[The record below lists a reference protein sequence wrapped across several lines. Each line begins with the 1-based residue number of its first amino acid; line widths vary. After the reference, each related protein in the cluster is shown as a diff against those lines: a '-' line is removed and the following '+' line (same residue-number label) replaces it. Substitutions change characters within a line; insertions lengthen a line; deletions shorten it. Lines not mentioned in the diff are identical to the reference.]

1 MSTQNDTSAAVE
13 DPTQLAI
20 LANAMR
26 AIADEMGAIL
36 VRSAFST
43 IVREARDCATAL
55 LDADGNVVAQAEMI
69 PIHNGGLSQAF
80 HASARQLDLSHV
92 GPDHTILLNDPY
104 AGGQHLNDFILF
116 QPIFFEGRLMGW
128 AGNTAHHLDVGGGGA
143 GINID
148 ASELIQEGIV
158 IPPLLID
165 TRTDLGPQGAIERL
179 IFANVRT
186 PVLGRGDFYAQ
197 MAANRIGIERM
208 QELAARTGVAAI
220 QRAMAE
226 TLVYAER
233 RMRAAI
239 ATMPQ
244 GTWHGSAVIDND
256 VRGTT
261 PMVIKA
267 KVTVSEGGNIELD
280 FAGSAPQVKS
290 MFNSSTSS
298 ALAAAISSVRSI
310 LADKDI
316 PANDG
321 CMRPVKVLLPRG
333 SILNPEPG
341 LPVRARV
348 IASYR
353 LLDAVH
359 DALTQA
365 IPHRVPAQG
374 FNSTT
379 GLYLVQ
385 KRSDGPIRIYA
396 DVLGGGYGAAP
407 DYDGA
412 HALAGI
418 LSSSRNTPI
427 ESIEQIHPQLRM
439 LHYRLAK
446 DSGGAGQ
453 WRGGLG
459 FSRAIEVLEDGIEL
473 SFYSEHFRYPP
484 RGRQG
489 GTDAALGSLVV
500 RRGGEVIRLPNTDIM
515 QLQRGDIVEL
525 TMGGGAGWGDPALR
539 PAEAVAEDL
548 ADGIISAEFALRHYP
563 QYAASIRVPEAVA

>member
-1 MSTQNDTSAAVE
+1 MSKKE

-26 AIADEMGAIL
+26 AIADEMGANL

-55 LDADGNVVAQAEMI
+55 LDAQGNVVAQAEMI

-80 HASARQLDLSHV
+80 QASAQQLDLSDI
-92 GPDHTILLNDPY
+92 GPDSAILLNDPY

-116 QPIFFEGRLMGW
+116 QPIFLDGELLGW

-165 TRTDLGPQGAIERL
+165 VRRDLQGGAIERL
-179 IFANVRT
+179 LFANVRT
-186 PVLGRGDFYAQ
+186 PDLGRGDFYAQ
-197 MAANRIGIERM
+197 LAANRTGIERM
-208 QELAARTGVAAI
+208 QELASRAGVATLK
-220 QRAMAE
+220 RAMEE
-226 TLVYAER
+226 TLLYAER

-239 ATMPQ
+239 ATLPQ
-244 GTWHGSAVIDND
+244 GTWHGEALIDND
-256 VRGTT
+256 VRGDT
-261 PMVIKA
+261 PMRVKA

-280 FAGSAPQVKS
+280 FEGTAPQVKS
-290 MFNSSTSS
+290 MFNSSKAS
-298 ALAAAISSVRSI
+298 AVAAAISSVRSI

-321 CMRPVKVLLPRG
+321 CLRPIHIKLPAG
-333 SILNPEPG
+333 SILNPQPG

-359 DALTQA
+359 DALAQA
-365 IPHRVPAQG
+365 VPQRVPAQG

-385 KRSDGPIRIYA
+385 KRPDGKIRIYA

-407 DYDGA
+407 SYDGA

-439 LHYRLAK
+439 LHYRLVP

-484 RGRQG
+484 RGKQG
-489 GTDAALGSLVV
+489 GCDAALASLVV
-500 RRGGEVIRLPNTDIM
+500 RRGQEVIRLPNTDLM
-515 QLQRGDIVEL
+515 KLRRGDIVEL
-525 TMGGGAGWGDPALR
+525 SVGGGAGWGDPALR
-539 PAEAVAEDL
+539 SVEGVAADL
-548 ADGIISAEFALRHYP
+548 ADGIVTPAFAQMHYP
-563 QYAASIRVPEAVA
+563 AQVAQLAPQAAETVAA

>member
-1 MSTQNDTSAAVE
+1 MTMLDKE

-55 LDADGNVVAQAEMI
+55 LDAQGNVVAQAEMI
-69 PIHNGGLSQAF
+69 PIHNGGLSAAF
-80 HASARQLDLSHV
+80 HASAAQLDLSAI
-92 GPDHTILLNDPY
+92 GPDAAILLNDPY

-116 QPIFFEGRLMGW
+116 QPIFLAGELIGW

-148 ASELIQEGIV
+148 ATELIQEGI
-158 IPPLLID
+158 ILPPLLID
-165 TRTDLGPQGAIERL
+165 VKKDLHGGPIDRL

-186 PVLGRGDFYAQ
+186 PALGRGDFYAQ
-197 MAANRIGIERM
+197 LAANRTGIERM
-208 QELAARTGVAAI
+208 QELTARAGVATVR
-220 QRAMAE
+220 RAMEE
-226 TLVYAER
+226 TLHYAER

-239 ATMPQ
+239 ATIPH
-244 GTWHGSAVIDND
+244 GTWHGQAMIDND

-261 PMVIKA
+261 PLVIQA

-280 FAGSAPQVKS
+280 FTGSAPQVKS
-290 MFNSSTSS
+290 MFNCSTSS

-321 CMRPVKVLLPRG
+321 CMRPVKVILPRG

-348 IASYR
+348 LASYR

-359 DALTQA
+359 DALTQI
-365 IPHRVPAQG
+365 IPERVPAQG

-379 GLYLVQ
+379 GLYLTQ
-385 KRSDGPIRIYA
+385 KRADGSMRIYA

-407 DYDGA
+407 GYDGA

-439 LHYRLAK
+439 LHYRLVP
-446 DSGGAGQ
+446 DSCGAGQ

-484 RGRQG
+484 RGRKG
-489 GTDAALGSLVV
+489 GCDAALGSLTV
-500 RRGGEVIRLPNTDIM
+500 RRGIELIRLPNTDVM
-515 QLQRGDIVEL
+515 KLRKGDIVEL
-525 TMGGGAGWGDPALR
+525 TVGGGAGWGDPALR
-539 PAEAVAEDL
+539 SAERVEIDVADGLVTPAFAVA
-548 ADGIISAEFALRHYP
+548 HYP
-563 QYAASIRVPEAVA
+563 AYAASQVPPGTREGAVA

>member
-1 MSTQNDTSAAVE
+1 MSLQE

-26 AIADEMGAIL
+26 AIADEMGANL

-55 LDADGNVVAQAEMI
+55 LDAQGNVVAQAEMI

-80 HASARQLDLSHV
+80 HASARQLDLSRV
-92 GPDHTILLNDPY
+92 GPDSAILLNDPY

-116 QPIFFEGRLMGW
+116 QPIFLDGELLGW

-165 TRTDLGPQGAIERL
+165 VQRDLHDGIVDRL

-186 PVLGRGDFYAQ
+186 PDLGRGDFYAQ
-197 MAANRIGIERM
+197 LAANRTGIERM
-208 QELAARTGVAAI
+208 QELARRTGVATLK
-220 QRAMAE
+220 RAMEE

-239 ATMPQ
+239 ATLPL
-244 GTWHGSAVIDND
+244 GTWHGEALIDND

-261 PMVIKA
+261 PLRVQA
-267 KVTVSEGGNIELD
+267 KVTVTEGGNIELD
-280 FAGSAPQVKS
+280 FEGTAPQVKS

-321 CMRPVKVLLPRG
+321 CLRPIHVKLPAG
-333 SILNPEPG
+333 SILNPQPG

-359 DALTQA
+359 DALA
-365 IPHRVPAQG
+365 KAVPDRVPAQG

-379 GLYLVQ
+379 GLYLTQ
-385 KRSDGPIRIYA
+385 KRPDGRIRIYA

-439 LHYRLAK
+439 LHYRLVP
-446 DSGGAGQ
+446 DSCGAGR

-459 FSRAIEVLEDGIEL
+459 FSRAIQVLEDGIEL

-484 RGRQG
+484 RGKQG
-489 GTDAALGSLVV
+489 GCDAALASLVV
-500 RRGGEVIRLPNTDIM
+500 RRGSEVFRLPNTDLM
-515 QLQRGDIVEL
+515 KLQRGDIVEL
-525 TMGGGAGWGDPALR
+525 SVGGGAGWGDPALR
-539 PAEAVAEDL
+539 AIDAVAADL
-548 ADGIISAEFALRHYP
+548 ADGIVTLAFARQHYP
-563 QYAASIRVPEAVA
+563 AQLARLSAPADEPVAA

>member
-1 MSTQNDTSAAVE
+1 MSIKE

-55 LDADGNVVAQAEMI
+55 LDAEGNVVAQAEMI

-80 HASARQLDLSHV
+80 HASALQLDLSKV
-92 GPDHTILLNDPY
+92 GPDNAILLNDPY

-116 QPIFFEGRLMGW
+116 QPIFIGDELLGW

-148 ASELIQEGIV
+148 ASELIQEGI
-158 IPPLLID
+158 ILPPMLID
-165 TRTDLGPQGAIERL
+165 VKRDLHGGAIERL

-186 PVLGRGDFYAQ
+186 PELGRGDFYAQ
-197 MAANRIGIERM
+197 LAANRTGIERM
-208 QELAARTGVAAI
+208 QQLVARTGVPTLR
-220 QRAMAE
+220 RAMQE
-226 TLVYAER
+226 TLEYAER

-239 ATMPQ
+239 ATIPE
-244 GTWHGSAVIDND
+244 GSWDGQAMIDND
-256 VRGTT
+256 VRGDQ
-261 PMVIKA
+261 PLIIKA
-267 KVTVSEGGNIELD
+267 KVTVRAGGNIELD

-290 MFNSSTSS
+290 MFNCSTSS

-321 CMRPVKVLLPRG
+321 CLRPVKVLLPRG

-348 IASYR
+348 LASYR

-359 DALTQA
+359 DALTQV
-365 IPHRVPAQG
+365 IPERVPAQG

-385 KRSDGPIRIYA
+385 KRPNGGIRIYA

-407 DYDGA
+407 EYDGA

-439 LHYRLAK
+439 LHYRLVP

-459 FSRAIEVLEDGIEL
+459 FSRAIEVLENGIEL

-489 GTDAALGSLVV
+489 GQDASCGSLVV
-500 RRGGEVIRLPNTDIM
+500 RRGNELIRLPNTDVVK
-515 QLQRGDIVEL
+515 LRKGDVVEL
-525 TMGGGAGWGDPALR
+525 TVGGGAGWGDPGRRSAQ
-539 PAEAVAEDL
+539 AVAADV
-548 ADGIISAEFALRHYP
+548 ADGLHTREFALRHYP
-563 QYAASIRVPEAVA
+563 AYAASMTHDTAPA

>member
-1 MSTQNDTSAAVE
+1 MNN

-26 AIADEMGAIL
+26 AIADEMGANL

-55 LDADGNVVAQAEMI
+55 LNEHGDVVAQAEMI

-80 HASARQLDLSHV
+80 QASAKQLDLSRI
-92 GPDHTILLNDPY
+92 GPDDAILLNDPY

-116 QPIFFEGRLMGW
+116 QPIFVGDELLGW
-128 AGNTAHHLDVGGGGA
+128 AGNTTHHLDVGGGGA

-158 IPPLLID
+158 IPPLLINVP
-165 TRTDLGPQGAIERL
+165 RDLHGGTVERL
-179 IFANVRT
+179 LFANVRT
-186 PVLGRGDFYAQ
+186 PDLGRGDFYAQ
-197 MAANRIGIERM
+197 LAANRTGIERM
-208 QELAARTGVAAI
+208 QELAQRYGVATVKE
-220 QRAMAE
+220 AMQA

-239 ATMPQ
+239 ETLPLGSWQ
-244 GTWHGSAVIDND
+244 GQALIDND
-256 VRGTT
+256 VRGDT
-261 PMVIKA
+261 PLVIKA
-267 KVTVSEGGNIELD
+267 KVSVLPGGTVELD
-280 FAGSAPQVKS
+280 FEGSAPQVKT
-290 MFNSSTSS
+290 MFNSSAASS
-298 ALAAAISSVRSI
+298 TAAAISAIRSV

-321 CMRPVKVLLPRG
+321 CLRPLQIKLPRG
-333 SILNPEPG
+333 SILNPQPG

-359 DALTQA
+359 DALGQA
-365 IPHRVPAQG
+365 IPQRVPAQG

-385 KRSDGPIRIYA
+385 KRPEGRIRIYA
-396 DVLGGGYGAAP
+396 DVLGGGYGAGP

-412 HALAGI
+412 HALAGL
-418 LSSSRNTPI
+418 LSSSRNTPV

-439 LHYRLAK
+439 LHYRLVP
-446 DSGGAGQ
+446 DSCGAGQ

-484 RGRQG
+484 RGKQG
-489 GTDAALGSLVV
+489 GCDAALASLIV
-500 RRGGEVIRLPNTDIM
+500 RRGHELIRLPNTD
-515 QLQRGDIVEL
+515 LLKVQRGDIVEL
-525 TMGGGAGWGDPALR
+525 SVGGGAGWGDPALR
-539 PAEAVAEDL
+539 RAESVAADL
-548 ADGIISAEFALRHYP
+548 ADGLISEAFALKHYP
-563 QYAASIRVPEAVA
+563 AQMAQLAQQAPAPQRAGEAVAA

>member
-1 MSTQNDTSAAVE
+1 
-13 DPTQLAI
+13 
-20 LANAMR
+20 
-26 AIADEMGAIL
+26 
-36 VRSAFST
+36 ST

-55 LDADGNVVAQAEMI
+55 LDAHGNVVAQAEMI
-69 PIHNGGLSQAF
+69 PIHNGGLSAAF
-80 HASARQLDLSHV
+80 RASAAQLDLSGV
-92 GPDHTILLNDPY
+92 GADSAILLNDPY

-116 QPIFFEGRLMGW
+116 QPIFVGGELLGW

-148 ASELIQEGIV
+148 ASELIQEGI
-158 IPPLLID
+158 ILPPMLID
-165 TRTDLGPQGAIERL
+165 VKKDLHGGPIDRL

-186 PVLGRGDFYAQ
+186 PALGRGDFYAQ
-197 MAANRIGIERM
+197 LAANRTGIERM
-208 QELAARTGVAAI
+208 QELATRAGVPI
-220 QRAMAE
+220 VRRAMEE
-226 TLVYAER
+226 TLLYAER

-239 ATMPQ
+239 ATIPE
-244 GTWHGSAVIDND
+244 GTWHGQAMIDND
-256 VRGTT
+256 VRGTE
-261 PMVIKA
+261 PLVIKA
-267 KVTVSEGGNIELD
+267 KVTVTGGGNIELD
-280 FAGSAPQVKS
+280 FAGSAPQTRS
-290 MFNSSTSS
+290 MFNCSTSS
-298 ALAAAISSVRSI
+298 ALAAAISSVRSL

-321 CMRPVKVLLPRG
+321 CMKPVKVLLPRG

-348 IASYR
+348 LASYR

-359 DALTQA
+359 DALTQV
-365 IPHRVPAQG
+365 IPDRVPAQG

-379 GLYLVQ
+379 GLYLTQ
-385 KRSDGPIRIYA
+385 RRADGGMRIYA

-412 HALAGI
+412 HACAGI

-427 ESIEQIHPQLRM
+427 ESIEQIHSQLRM
-439 LHYRLAK
+439 LHYRLVT
-446 DSGGAGQ
+446 DSAGAGE

-489 GTDAALGSLVV
+489 GSDAALGSLVV
-500 RRGGEVIRLPNTDIM
+500 RRGSEVIRLPNTDVVK
-515 QLQRGDIVEL
+515 LQKGDIVEL
-525 TMGGGAGWGDPALR
+525 TVGGGAGWGDPAR
-539 PAEAVAEDL
+539 RSADAVAADV
-548 ADGIISAEFALRHYP
+548 ADGLVTPAFAQRHYP
-563 QYAASIRVPEAVA
+563 QWRATAGADPAREPATA

>member
-1 MSTQNDTSAAVE
+1 MKE

-26 AIADEMGAIL
+26 AIADEMGANL

-55 LDADGNVVAQAEMI
+55 LDWQGNVVAQAEMI

-80 HASARQLDLSHV
+80 QASARQLDLSRIT
-92 GPDHTILLNDPY
+92 PDSAILLNDPY

-116 QPIFFEGRLMGW
+116 QPIFVDGELLGW

-165 TRTDLGPQGAIERL
+165 VQRDLQGGAIERL
-179 IFANVRT
+179 LFANVRT
-186 PVLGRGDFYAQ
+186 PDLGRGDFYAQ
-197 MAANRIGIERM
+197 LAANRTGIERM
-208 QELAARTGVAAI
+208 QELARRAGVATL
-220 QRAMAE
+220 QRAMAA
-226 TLVYAER
+226 TLEYAER

-239 ATMPQ
+239 ETLPL
-244 GTWHGSAVIDND
+244 GTWQGEALIDND
-256 VRGTT
+256 VRGDT
-261 PMVIKA
+261 PLVVKA
-267 KVTVSEGGNIELD
+267 TVTVHPGGTVELD

-290 MFNSSTSS
+290 MFNSSAASS
-298 ALAAAISSVRSI
+298 TAAAISAVRSI

-321 CMRPVKVLLPRG
+321 CLRPLRIKLPQG
-333 SILNPEPG
+333 SILNPDPG

-359 DALTQA
+359 QALGQA
-365 IPHRVPAQG
+365 IPDRVPAQG

-385 KRSDGPIRIYA
+385 KRADGRIRIYA

-407 DYDGA
+407 GYDGA

-439 LHYRLAK
+439 LHYRLVP
-446 DSGGAGQ
+446 DSCGAGQ

-484 RGRQG
+484 RGKQG
-489 GTDAALGSLVV
+489 GRDAAKASLVI
-500 RRGGEVIRLPNTDIM
+500 RRGAEVIRLPNTD
-515 QLQRGDIVEL
+515 LVKVRRGDIVEL
-525 TMGGGAGWGDPALR
+525 SVGGGAGWGDPALR
-539 PAEAVAEDL
+539 PAEAVAADL
-548 ADGIISAEFALRHYP
+548 ADGLVSEAFAREHYP
-563 QYAASIRVPEAVA
+563 AQMAQLAARADEPVAA